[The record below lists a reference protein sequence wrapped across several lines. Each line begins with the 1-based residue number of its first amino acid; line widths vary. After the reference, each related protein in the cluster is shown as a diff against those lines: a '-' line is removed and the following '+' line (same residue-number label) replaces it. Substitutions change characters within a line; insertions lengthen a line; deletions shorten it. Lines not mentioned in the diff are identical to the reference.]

1 LKKLRYVF
9 FEKDFLVRAS
19 EAAGATVLQSLLLFL
34 RLKFVAIAAG
44 ASGVGV
50 LALGQA
56 HQNIFVGLSN
66 LSSGNVFTRDIS
78 KVRSRNEEK
87 KLLSLCL
94 SMGFINGL
102 VMGAAGAALWFV
114 FYKDFNA
121 MTAWVVAIF
130 TSVVALANFNQT
142 VYALRGLSLTRSIL
156 SLNLRIF
163 LLGLSFFL
171 ILHFL
176 GLKVVWLFFM
186 VIPLASLIGII
197 VTTRVRAMYFEALGS
212 NTVIELFTYLR
223 RNKIAY
229 LFIGSLVVTASQLI
243 YRWIVSAKFGLD
255 ALGYFQTAWMVSSV
269 IMVINTS
276 IMTSVYLPSL
286 GDKDKHS
293 QAWAS
298 VRQVLLNFAVLC
310 LVACA
315 FVLFGSELITALS
328 SKDLMPA
335 LDILYILFIADALRC
350 IVSTLGLLSFYYKDL
365 IAFLGIDVIG
375 AVFPV
380 LIVASLEFAN
390 ISEAV
395 LLSYVSAGL
404 MALAFVVY
412 RLKTFEG
419 RPLDVEI

>member
-1 LKKLRYVF
+1 
-9 FEKDFLVRAS
+9 
-19 EAAGATVLQSLLLFL
+19 
-34 RLKFVAIAAG
+34 
-44 ASGVGV
+44 
-50 LALGQA
+50 
-56 HQNIFVGLSN
+56 
-66 LSSGNVFTRDIS
+66 
-78 KVRSRNEEK
+78 
-87 KLLSLCL
+87 
-94 SMGFINGL
+94 
-102 VMGAAGAALWFV
+102 
-114 FYKDFNA
+114 
-121 MTAWVVAIF
+121 
-130 TSVVALANFNQT
+130 
-142 VYALRGLSLTRSIL
+142 
-156 SLNLRIF
+156 
-163 LLGLSFFL
+163 
-171 ILHFL
+171 
-176 GLKVVWLFFM
+176 
-186 VIPLASLIGII
+186 
-197 VTTRVRAMYFEALGS
+197 
-212 NTVIELFTYLR
+212 
-223 RNKIAY
+223 
-229 LFIGSLVVTASQLI
+229 
-243 YRWIVSAKFGLD
+243 
-255 ALGYFQTAWMVSSV
+255 MVSSV